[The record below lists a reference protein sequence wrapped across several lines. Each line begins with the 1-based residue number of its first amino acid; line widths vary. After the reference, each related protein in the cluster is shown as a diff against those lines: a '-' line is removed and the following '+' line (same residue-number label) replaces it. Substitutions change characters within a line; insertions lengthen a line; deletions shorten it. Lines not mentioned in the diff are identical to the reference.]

1 MKKIKTYDLDLPVD
15 ILIPVCNEA
24 HVIEGVI
31 CEWLEEIKKLPAG
44 SKLIIEDAASTDGT
58 MEILQKFVT
67 HPNCRITLHN
77 ERDGFSAALKRL
89 FTRADNPL
97 IFVADSDGQ
106 YLIDDFKY
114 FVDKYQTGIDFV
126 KGVKVNR
133 RDSWPRRT
141 FSFFFNRF
149 IAVFLNLPPYDYNS
163 SHYLIS
169 KKLLNRIS
177 ENGWTFRS
185 QINVEVGI
193 KAILSNCN
201 YSVIYVRHLSR
212 SSGFSR
218 ANSPHKYLKH
228 GLITMQ
234 DIWSIKNN
242 F

>member
-1 MKKIKTYDLDLPVD
+1 MEKFPLYDLDLPVD
-15 ILIPVCNEA
+15 ILIPVCNES
-24 HVIEGVI
+24 HVIERVI
-31 CEWLEEIKKLPAG
+31 GEWLDEIKKLPKD

-58 MEILQKFVT
+58 IEILQKFVS
-67 HPNCRITLHN
+67 HPNCRIIFH
-77 ERDGFSAALKRL
+77 EKRDGFSAALKRL
-89 FTRADNPL
+89 FEFADNPL

-106 YLIDDFKY
+106 YLTDDFRY
-114 FVDKYQTGIDFV
+114 FVNKYQDGIDFV

-133 RDSWPRRT
+133 RDSWPRRI

-149 IAVFLNLPPYDYNS
+149 ISVFLNLPPYDYNS

-169 KKLLNRIS
+169 KQLLDEIS

-185 QINVEVGI
+185 QVNVEVGI
-193 KAILSNCN
+193 RAILSNHN
-201 YSVIYVRHLSR
+201 YSVVYVRPLSR

-234 DIWSIKNN
+234 DIWSVKNN